1 MNLLYYDKLD
11 GAKATVKQ
19 GYNGFY
25 VTNPPQIVGQG
36 EHYAMDPGTSFTCTG
51 YYTYADS
58 YNGQVLYAQT
68 TAGVWILASDSF
80 KFDETSR
87 KLQYS
92 QNQAQDYVNRMIE
105 NNKKIVSCNL
115 FCARYASKLTASEK
129 QLLYQ
134 LQTRL
139 ENRNQRLINDGL
151 VSSVMTSTPAGYSQL
166 QPYLQSFMQTGGVGV
181 VISGTA
187 VIVIT
192 AIVIASLSTAA
203 YFAYKY
209 LFEESADDVKYSEQL
224 TKTLLAKLTPEEYD
238 QLLRETQGI
247 VTKTKIKQ
255 MISGSGNLLKWALIG
270 TAAYMIYDKYI
281 AKGSRL

>member
-1 MNLLYYDKLD
+1 MNVYFDKNYSGKVYSGSVTYYYDSAIDAFKGVSVSLD
-11 GAKATVKQ
+11 NSLAGGTV
-19 GYNGFY
+19 
-25 VTNPPQIVGQG
+25 TL
-36 EHYAMDPGTSFTCTG
+36 TG
-51 YYTYADS
+51 YWTKSSRGNFMFQTTTGEWINLYSDGWQLVRMDS
-58 YNGQVLYAQT
+58 YP
-68 TAGVWILASDSF
+68 
-80 KFDETSR
+80 
-87 KLQYS
+87 

-139 ENRNQRLINDGL
+139 ENRNLRLINDGL
-151 VSSVMTSTPAGYSQL
+151 VSSVTTSTPAGYSQL

-224 TKTLLAKLTPEEYD
+224 TKTLLAKLTPEEYN

-255 MISGSGNLLKWALIG
+255 MIAGSGNLLKWALIG

>member
-1 MNLLYYDKLD
+1 MNVYFDKNYSGKVYSGSVTYYYDSAIDAFKGVSVSLD
-11 GAKATVKQ
+11 NSLAGGTV
-19 GYNGFY
+19 
-25 VTNPPQIVGQG
+25 TL
-36 EHYAMDPGTSFTCTG
+36 TG
-51 YYTYADS
+51 YWTKSSRGNFMFQTTTGEWINLYSDGWQLVRMDS
-58 YNGQVLYAQT
+58 YP
-68 TAGVWILASDSF
+68 
-80 KFDETSR
+80 
-87 KLQYS
+87 

-139 ENRNQRLINDGL
+139 ENRNLRLINDGL
-151 VSSVMTSTPAGYSQL
+151 VSSVTTSTPAGYSQL

-224 TKTLLAKLTPEEYD
+224 TKTLLAKLTPEEYE

-255 MISGSGNLLKWALIG
+255 MIAGSGNLLKWALIG

>member
-1 MNLLYYDKLD
+1 MNVYFDKNYSGKVYSGSVTYHYDSAIDAFKGVSVSLD
-11 GAKATVKQ
+11 NSLAGGTV
-19 GYNGFY
+19 
-25 VTNPPQIVGQG
+25 TL
-36 EHYAMDPGTSFTCTG
+36 TG
-51 YYTYADS
+51 YWTKS
-58 YNGQVLYAQT
+58 SRGNFMFQT
-68 TAGVWILASDSF
+68 TTGEWINLYSDSWQLVRM
-80 KFDETSR
+80 DS
-87 KLQYS
+87 YS

-115 FCARYASKLTASEK
+115 FCARYASKLTAQEK

-139 ENRNQRLINDGL
+139 ELRNQRLVSDGL
-151 VSSVMTSTPAGYSQL
+151 VTSVTTSTPAGYSQL

-187 VIVIT
+187 VIVIA

-224 TKTLLAKLTPEEYD
+224 TKTLLAKLTPEEYN

-255 MISGSGNLLKWALIG
+255 MIAGSGNLLKWALLG

-281 AKGSRL
+281 AKGARL